1 MSFSLDMIHCTLYK
15 HYQPIQT
22 FFQLLGLM
30 LSKPNDDSDRVK
42 IACLLLNNGAIVDLQ
57 DKNGKTPLQVC
68 RSPRVKSGVEDFI
81 RQR

>member
-1 MSFSLDMIHCTLYK
+1 
-15 HYQPIQT
+15 
-22 FFQLLGLM
+22 M

-42 IACLLLNNGAIVDLQ
+42 IACLLLNNGARVDLQ
-57 DKNGKTPLQVC
+57 SKNGNMPLQVC

>member
-1 MSFSLDMIHCTLYK
+1 
-15 HYQPIQT
+15 
-22 FFQLLGLM
+22 M
-30 LSKPNDDSDRVK
+30 LSKPNDDSERVK
-42 IACLLLNNGAIVDLQ
+42 IACLLLNNGAKVDLH

>member
-1 MSFSLDMIHCTLYK
+1 
-15 HYQPIQT
+15 
-22 FFQLLGLM
+22 M

-42 IACLLLNNGAIVDLQ
+42 IACLLLNNGAKVTLP

-68 RSPRVKSGVEDFI
+68 ISPRVKSGVEDFI